1 MLDSYKSKECHGE
14 GGRNPRGQKPV
25 QASLLRTNQALSY
38 HWLLSPR
45 GLPPTRA
52 SSRAG
57 GLWLWEAGHPRDQAG
72 SRWPGVGDQGD
83 LATARPGARGSNF
96 SMRSGSLGEGGHQ
109 GSGAAVPST
118 APPRDPSALASVGHK
133 GRREGDVWPTGGR
146 KLTPGPRAFGL
157 PEGGTLGSS
166 PFCARLDAS
175 THC

>member
-1 MLDSYKSKECHGE
+1 MVSAEVEPERAKAGAGL
-14 GGRNPRGQKPV
+14 
-25 QASLLRTNQALSY
+25 LLRTKQALPY
-38 HWLLSPR
+38 HWLLSAR

-109 GSGAAVPST
+109 GS
-118 APPRDPSALASVGHK
+118 
-133 GRREGDVWPTGGR
+133 
-146 KLTPGPRAFGL
+146 
-157 PEGGTLGSS
+157 
-166 PFCARLDAS
+166 
-175 THC
+175 